1 MLRTIG
7 LVALLAPTVAT
18 AAPQPSPEPS
28 RRFEQ
33 QADTEGPAPVA
44 AEQTPAPGEG
54 RDFDLEIGFRG
65 RMVSVPGGVLDIAF
79 ENERGDTWPLP
90 GEGRPRITGYATGL
104 AFLVKGEQAN
114 SIFYVEYIKST
125 MGAGYFDDRDSE
137 GADNGNSPIN
147 GEYLEPS
154 DSLGLVTLGA
164 NYAYEAHVVRS
175 ERTRK
180 RFGWSLLV
188 GGGLGVGFRTGSVSR
203 WTSEDGVPAYRR
215 YQAGEPPDGEKA
227 NVPPS
232 VLPMVDINGGMR
244 FTFGD
249 RLSVRLEG
257 GLHTL
262 LYYGASV
269 GLSF

>member
-1 MLRTIG
+1 MFRTIG
-7 LVALLAPTVAT
+7 LFALLTPAMAVASPVPPAEPPLRVEHQADDEGPDPAPTQEDAPDAT
-18 AAPQPSPEPS
+18 
-28 RRFEQ
+28 
-33 QADTEGPAPVA
+33 
-44 AEQTPAPGEG
+44 G
-54 RDFDLEIGFRG
+54 RKFDMEIGFRG
-65 RMVSVPGGVLDIAF
+65 RMVQLPGGVLDIWY

-90 GEGRPRITGYATGL
+90 GESRPKVQGYATGL
-104 AFLVKGEQAN
+104 EFLVKGESAN

-125 MGAGYFDDRDSE
+125 MEAGYWDDHDSE
-137 GADNGNSPIN
+137 GPNNENSPIN

-164 NYAYEAHVVRS
+164 NYAYEAHLVSS

-188 GGGLGVGFRTGSVSR
+188 GGGLGVAFRTGSVVR
-203 WTSEDGVPAYRR
+203 WVNEDGEPAYKR
-215 YQAGEPPDGEKA
+215 YQAGELDDGLKAYAPPA
-227 NVPPS
+227 
-232 VLPMVDINGGMR
+232 VLPMVDINAGMR

-262 LYYGASV
+262 VYYGAAV
-269 GLSF
+269 GLAF